1 MTRAQRGFF
10 RTGAIATLVT
20 GVFHL
25 VGHFS
30 EPQTPPDEKGRL
42 LLELVRTHR
51 MDMMGSERTMWDLM
65 SGFSLAFSL
74 FLFIVGL
81 LGLVLVRRLPEDAA
95 TMRIVTG
102 FSALSTGGLLAI
114 SVTYWFLAPTVCL
127 AVATLGY
134 AGALVGD
141 RK

>member
-1 MTRAQRGFF
+1 MTKPQRVLF
-10 RTGAIATLVT
+10 RTGAIASLVT
-20 GVFHL
+20 SGFHL

-30 EPQTPPDEKGRL
+30 EPQVPTDENGRL
-42 LLELVRTHR
+42 LFELVRTYR
-51 MDMMGSERTMWDLM
+51 MDMMGSERTMWDLL

-74 FLFIVGL
+74 FLFFIGF
-81 LGLVLVRRLPEDAA
+81 LGLVLVRRLREDAP
-95 TMRIVTG
+95 TMRVITL
-102 FSALSTGGLLAI
+102 LSVLATGGLLAV